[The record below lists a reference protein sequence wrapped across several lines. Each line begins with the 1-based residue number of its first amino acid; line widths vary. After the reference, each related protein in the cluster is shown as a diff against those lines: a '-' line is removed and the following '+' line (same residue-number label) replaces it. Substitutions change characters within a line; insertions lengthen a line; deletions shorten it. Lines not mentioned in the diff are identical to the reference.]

1 MLSTLLSAIAFG
13 VVLASIIAIA
23 AMGFTIQFGLTNV
36 LNLSYGGVMTIGG
49 YVAYLAVAH
58 GISAWYGLVLGA
70 VAGAIVT
77 LVLGH
82 GLLRKYAARGTK
94 VFEMMMVTLGLGLV
108 IDYGLQALSRNNIS
122 QFTVLQSAPL
132 HLGPITVTPT
142 QVIITA
148 IGVAIFVGLEAL
160 LRLTRIGKALRAMAS
175 DPSLARACGIKT
187 RRIVLFTWVLSG
199 ALCGLAGVVYIINS
213 QSIGYSTGELFL
225 PLVIAAAILG
235 GAGSPTGAVLAAL
248 LMGIVTQV
256 VSAYG
261 NASYST
267 AAGFGILVIVL
278 LSRPSAVLSKGANEE
293 LALS

>member
-1 MLSTLLSAIAFG
+1 MLSTLLSAVAFG

-70 VAGAIVT
+70 AAGAVAT
-77 LVLGH
+77 LVIGH
-82 GLLRKYAARGTK
+82 GLLRRFAARGTK

-108 IDYGLQALSRNNIS
+108 IDYTLQAISHNNIS

-132 HLGPITVTPT
+132 HLGPVTLTPT

-148 IGVAIFVGLEAL
+148 VGLAIFIGLEAL

-187 RRIVLFTWVLSG
+187 SRIVVFTWLLSG
-199 ALCGLAGVVYIINS
+199 ALCGLAGVVYIINA
-213 QSIGYSTGELFL
+213 QSIGYTTGELFL

-235 GAGSPTGAVLAAL
+235 GAGSPSGAILAAL

-256 VSAYG
+256 FSAYG

-278 LSRPSAVLSKGANEE
+278 LTRPSAVLSKGENEE

>member
-1 MLSTLLSAIAFG
+1 MLGTLLSAVAFG

-70 VAGAIVT
+70 AAGAVAT
-77 LVLGH
+77 LVIGH
-82 GLLRKYAARGTK
+82 GLLRRFAARGTK

-108 IDYGLQALSRNNIS
+108 IDYTLQAISHNNIS

-132 HLGPITVTPT
+132 HLGPVTLTPT

-148 IGVAIFVGLEAL
+148 VGLAIFVGLEAL

-187 RRIVLFTWVLSG
+187 SRIVVFTWLLSG
-199 ALCGLAGVVYIINS
+199 ALCGLAGVVYIINA
-213 QSIGYSTGELFL
+213 QSIGYTTGELFL

-235 GAGSPTGAVLAAL
+235 GAGSPSGAILAAL

-256 VSAYG
+256 FSAYG

-278 LSRPSAVLSKGANEE
+278 LTRPSAVLSKGENEE

>member
-1 MLSTLLSAIAFG
+1 MLSTLVSAVAFG

-36 LNLSYGGVMTIGG
+36 LNLSYGGVMTLGG
-49 YVAYLAVAH
+49 YAAYLAVSH

-70 VAGAIVT
+70 AAGAVAT
-77 LVLGH
+77 LVIGH
-82 GLLRKYAARGTK
+82 GLLRRFAARGTK

-108 IDYGLQALSRNNIS
+108 IDYGIQAVTRNNIS

-132 HLGPITVTPT
+132 HLGPVTLTPT

-148 IGVAIFVGLEAL
+148 VGLAIFIGLEAL

-187 RRIVLFTWVLSG
+187 SRIVVFTWLLSG
-199 ALCGLAGVVYIINS
+199 ALCGLAGVVYIINA
-213 QSIGYSTGELFL
+213 QSIGYTTGELFL

-235 GAGSPTGAVLAAL
+235 GAGSPRGAVLAAL

-256 VSAYG
+256 FAAYG

-267 AAGFGILVIVL
+267 AAGFAILVIVL
-278 LSRPSAVLSKGANEE
+278 VSRPSAVLSKGENEE

>member
-1 MLSTLLSAIAFG
+1 MLSTLISAVAFG

-49 YVAYLAVAH
+49 YAAYLAVAH

-70 VAGAIVT
+70 AAGALAT
-77 LVLGH
+77 LVIGH
-82 GLLRKYAARGTK
+82 GLLRRFAARGTK

-108 IDYGLQALSRNNIS
+108 IDYGIQAVTRNNIS

-132 HLGPITVTPT
+132 HLGPVTVTPT

-148 IGVAIFVGLEAL
+148 IGLAIFVGLEAL

-187 RRIVLFTWVLSG
+187 SRIVVFTWLLSG
-199 ALCGLAGVVYIINS
+199 ALCGLAGVVYIINA
-213 QSIGYSTGELFL
+213 QSIGYTTGELFL

-235 GAGSPTGAVLAAL
+235 GAGSPSGAVLAAL
-248 LMGIVTQV
+248 LMGVVTQV
-256 VSAYG
+256 FSAYG

-267 AAGFGILVIVL
+267 AAGFAILVIVL
-278 LSRPSAVLSKGANEE
+278 VSRPSAVLSKGENEE

>member
-1 MLSTLLSAIAFG
+1 MLSTLLSAVVFG

-49 YVAYLAVAH
+49 YAAYLAVAH
-58 GISAWYGLVLGA
+58 GLSAWLALVLGA
-70 VAGAIVT
+70 AAGAVAT

-82 GLLRKYAARGTK
+82 GLLRRFAARGTK

-108 IDYGLQALSRNNIS
+108 IDYGLQAITHNNIY
-122 QFTVLQSAPL
+122 QFSVLHSAPL
-132 HLGPITVTPT
+132 HLGSVTVTPT
-142 QVIITA
+142 QVIVTV
-148 IGVAIFVGLEAL
+148 IGLAIFVGLEAL
-160 LRLTRIGKALRAMAS
+160 LRLTRIGKALRAMAA
-175 DPSLARACGIKT
+175 DPALARACGIKT
-187 RRIVLFTWVLSG
+187 GRIVIFTWLLSG
-199 ALCGLAGVVYIINS
+199 ALCGLAGVVYIINA
-213 QSIGYSTGELFL
+213 QSIGYTTGELFL

-235 GAGSPTGAVLAAL
+235 GAGSPSGAVLAAL

-256 VSAYG
+256 FSAYG

-267 AAGFGILVIVL
+267 AAGFGLLVIVL
-278 LSRPSAVLSKGANEE
+278 LSRPSAVLSKGENEE

>member
-1 MLSTLLSAIAFG
+1 MLDTLLSAVVFG

-36 LNLSYGGVMTIGG
+36 LNLAYGGVMTIGG
-49 YVAYLAVAH
+49 YAAYLAVAH

-70 VAGAIVT
+70 VAGSVVMLAV
-77 LVLGH
+77 GH
-82 GLLRKYAARGTK
+82 GLLRRFATRGTK

-108 IDYGLQALSRNNIS
+108 IDYSLQAISRNNIS

-132 HLGPITVTPT
+132 HLGPVTVTPT
-142 QVIITA
+142 QVIVTA
-148 IGVAIFVGLEAL
+148 IGLAIFLGLEAL
-160 LRLTRIGKALRAMAS
+160 LRMTRIGKALRAMAA

-187 RRIVLFTWVLSG
+187 RRIVIFTWLLSG

-225 PLVIAAAILG
+225 SLVIAAAILG
-235 GAGSPTGAVLAAL
+235 GAGSPAGAVLAAL

-267 AAGFGILVIVL
+267 AAGFGILVVVL
-278 LSRPSAVLSKGANEE
+278 LSRPSAVLTKGANEE

>member
-1 MLSTLLSAIAFG
+1 MLSTLVSAVAFG

-36 LNLSYGGVMTIGG
+36 LNLSYGGVMTLGG
-49 YVAYLAVAH
+49 YAAYLAVSH

-70 VAGAIVT
+70 AAGAVAT
-77 LVLGH
+77 LVIGH
-82 GLLRKYAARGTK
+82 GLLRRFAARGTK

-108 IDYGLQALSRNNIS
+108 IDYGIQAVTRNNIS

-132 HLGPITVTPT
+132 HLGPVTLTPT

-148 IGVAIFVGLEAL
+148 VGLAIFIGLEAL

-175 DPSLARACGIKT
+175 DPSLARVCGIKT
-187 RRIVLFTWVLSG
+187 SRIVVFTWLLSG
-199 ALCGLAGVVYIINS
+199 ALCGLAGVVYIINA
-213 QSIGYSTGELFL
+213 QSIGYTTGELFL

-235 GAGSPTGAVLAAL
+235 GAGSPRGAVLAAL

-256 VSAYG
+256 FAAYG

-267 AAGFGILVIVL
+267 AAGFAILVIVL
-278 LSRPSAVLSKGANEE
+278 VSRPSAVLSKGENEE

>member
-1 MLSTLLSAIAFG
+1 MLDTLLSAVVFG

-36 LNLSYGGVMTIGG
+36 LNLAYGGVMTIGG
-49 YVAYLAVAH
+49 YAAYLAVAH

-70 VAGAIVT
+70 VAGSVVMLAV
-77 LVLGH
+77 GH
-82 GLLRKYAARGTK
+82 GLLRRFATRGTK

-108 IDYGLQALSRNNIS
+108 IDYSLQAISRNNIS

-132 HLGPITVTPT
+132 HLGPVTVTPT
-142 QVIITA
+142 QVIVTA
-148 IGVAIFVGLEAL
+148 IGLAIFLGLEAL
-160 LRLTRIGKALRAMAS
+160 LRMTRIGKALRAMAA

-187 RRIVLFTWVLSG
+187 RRIVIFTWLLSG

-235 GAGSPTGAVLAAL
+235 GAGSPAGAVLAAL

-267 AAGFGILVIVL
+267 AAGFGILVVVL
-278 LSRPSAVLSKGANEE
+278 LSRPSAVLTKGANEE

>member
-1 MLSTLLSAIAFG
+1 MFDTLLSAVAFG

-36 LNLSYGGVMTIGG
+36 LNLTYGGVMTVGG
-49 YVAYLAVAH
+49 YAAYLAVSH
-58 GISAWYGLVLGA
+58 GVSAWWGLPLGA
-70 VAGAIVT
+70 AAGSITT
-77 LVLGH
+77 LALGH
-82 GLLRKYAARGTK
+82 GLLRRFAARGSK

-108 IDYGLQALSRNNIS
+108 VDYTLQAVTHNNIS
-122 QFTVLQSAPL
+122 QFTVLQSAPI
-132 HLGPITVTPT
+132 HLGSVIVTPT
-142 QVIITA
+142 QVIVTA
-148 IGVAIFVGLEAL
+148 IGLGIFLGLEAL
-160 LRLTRIGKALRAMAS
+160 LRLTRIGKALRAMAA
-175 DPSLARACGIKT
+175 DPALARACGIKT
-187 RRIVLFTWVLSG
+187 RRVVIFTWLLSG

-213 QSIGYSTGELFL
+213 QSIGYTSGELFL

-235 GAGSPTGAVLAAL
+235 GAGSPSGAVLASL

-267 AAGFGILVIVL
+267 AAGFGLLVIVL
-278 LSRPSAVLSKGANEE
+278 LTRPGAVLTKGANEE

>member
-1 MLSTLLSAIAFG
+1 MLSTLLSAVAFG

-49 YVAYLAVAH
+49 YVAYLAVSH

-70 VAGAIVT
+70 AAGAVAT
-77 LVLGH
+77 LVIGH
-82 GLLRKYAARGTK
+82 GLLRRFAARGTK

-108 IDYGLQALSRNNIS
+108 IDYTLQAISHNNIS

-132 HLGPITVTPT
+132 HLGPVTLTPT

-148 IGVAIFVGLEAL
+148 VGLAIFIGLEAL

-187 RRIVLFTWVLSG
+187 SRIVVFTWLLSG
-199 ALCGLAGVVYIINS
+199 ALCGLAGVVYIINA
-213 QSIGYSTGELFL
+213 QSIGYTTGELFL

-235 GAGSPTGAVLAAL
+235 GAGSPSGAILAAL

-256 VSAYG
+256 FSAYG

-278 LSRPSAVLSKGANEE
+278 LTRPSAVLSKGENEE

>member
-1 MLSTLLSAIAFG
+1 MLDTLLSAVVFG

-36 LNLSYGGVMTIGG
+36 LNLAYGGVMTIGG
-49 YVAYLAVAH
+49 YAAYLAVAH

-70 VAGAIVT
+70 VAGSVVMLAV
-77 LVLGH
+77 GH
-82 GLLRKYAARGTK
+82 GLLRRFATRGTK

-108 IDYGLQALSRNNIS
+108 IDYSVQAISRNNIS

-132 HLGPITVTPT
+132 HLGPVTVTPT
-142 QVIITA
+142 QVIVTA
-148 IGVAIFVGLEAL
+148 IGLAIFLGLEAL
-160 LRLTRIGKALRAMAS
+160 LRMTRIGKALRAMAA

-187 RRIVLFTWVLSG
+187 RRIVIFTWLLSG

-225 PLVIAAAILG
+225 SLVIAAAILG
-235 GAGSPTGAVLAAL
+235 GAGSPAGAVLAAL

-267 AAGFGILVIVL
+267 AAGFGILVVVL
-278 LSRPSAVLSKGANEE
+278 LSRPSAVLTKGANEE

>member
-1 MLSTLLSAIAFG
+1 MLSTLLSAVAFG

-49 YVAYLAVAH
+49 YAAYLAVAH

-70 VAGAIVT
+70 AAGAVAT
-77 LVLGH
+77 LAIGH
-82 GLLRKYAARGTK
+82 GLLRRFAARGTK

-108 IDYGLQALSRNNIS
+108 IDYTLQAISRNNIS

-132 HLGPITVTPT
+132 HLGPVTLTPT

-148 IGVAIFVGLEAL
+148 IGLAIFIGLEAL

-187 RRIVLFTWVLSG
+187 SRIVVFTWLLSG
-199 ALCGLAGVVYIINS
+199 ALCGLAGVVYIINA
-213 QSIGYSTGELFL
+213 QSIGYTTGELFL

-235 GAGSPTGAVLAAL
+235 GAGSPSGAVLAAL

-256 VSAYG
+256 FSAYG

-278 LSRPSAVLSKGANEE
+278 LTRPSAVLSKGENEE

>member
-1 MLSTLLSAIAFG
+1 VLDTLLSAVVFG

-36 LNLSYGGVMTIGG
+36 LNLAYGGVMTIGG
-49 YVAYLAVAH
+49 YAAYLAVAH

-70 VAGAIVT
+70 VAGSVVMLAV
-77 LVLGH
+77 GH
-82 GLLRKYAARGTK
+82 GLLRRFATRGTK

-108 IDYGLQALSRNNIS
+108 IDYSLQAISRNNIS

-132 HLGPITVTPT
+132 HLGPVTVTPT
-142 QVIITA
+142 QVIVTA
-148 IGVAIFVGLEAL
+148 IGLAIFLGLEAL
-160 LRLTRIGKALRAMAS
+160 LRMTRIGKALRAMAA

-187 RRIVLFTWVLSG
+187 RRIVIFTWLLSG

-225 PLVIAAAILG
+225 SLVIAAAILG
-235 GAGSPTGAVLAAL
+235 GAGSPAGAVLAAL

-267 AAGFGILVIVL
+267 AAGFGILVVVL
-278 LSRPSAVLSKGANEE
+278 LSRPSAVLTKGANEE

>member
-1 MLSTLLSAIAFG
+1 MLDTLLSAVVFG

-36 LNLSYGGVMTIGG
+36 LNLAYGGVMTIGG
-49 YVAYLAVAH
+49 YAAYLAVAH

-70 VAGAIVT
+70 VAGSVVMLAV
-77 LVLGH
+77 GH
-82 GLLRKYAARGTK
+82 GLLRRFATRGTK

-108 IDYGLQALSRNNIS
+108 IDYSLQAISRNNIS

-132 HLGPITVTPT
+132 HLGPVTVTPT
-142 QVIITA
+142 QVIVTA
-148 IGVAIFVGLEAL
+148 IGLAIFLGLEAL
-160 LRLTRIGKALRAMAS
+160 LRMTRIGKALRAMAA

-187 RRIVLFTWVLSG
+187 RRIVIFTWLLSG
-199 ALCGLAGVVYIINS
+199 ALCGLAGVVYIIHS

-225 PLVIAAAILG
+225 SLVIAAAILG
-235 GAGSPTGAVLAAL
+235 GAGSPAGAVLAAL

-267 AAGFGILVIVL
+267 AAGFGILVVVL
-278 LSRPSAVLSKGANEE
+278 LSRPSAVLTKGANEE